1 MGMCEEEI
9 LKLWKQGLSKH
20 MVAKIYQRR
29 YNQQMK
35 LIRLDPK
42 VKDATFIS
50 KYDALHKIECV
61 IMKELKKQGNL

>member
-1 MGMCEEEI
+1 MCEEEI

-35 LIRLDPK
+35 RIRLAPK
-42 VKDATFIS
+42 VKDAKFIS
-50 KYDALHKIECV
+50 QYEALHTIESV
-61 IMKELKKQGNL
+61 IIQALKKQGNPL

>member
-1 MGMCEEEI
+1 MCEEEI

-35 LIRLDPK
+35 RIRLDPK
-42 VKDATFIS
+42 VKDAKFIS
-50 KYDALHKIECV
+50 QYEALHKIESV
-61 IMKELKKQGNL
+61 IIQALKKQGNPL